1 MRYDLTYEGMRDSF
15 AERVRT
21 SKLTRGARAQASW
34 LYEFDENELEEA
46 ERLNVLL
53 PMIKWEIQIGDLT
66 EELSDELFLYYK
78 DYKEGRLDGILD
90 DEEKDEVIK
99 DLTDCYNKVFNK

>member
-1 MRYDLTYEGMRDSF
+1 MKYVFNYKEMQEDFAGMLRVC
-15 AERVRT
+15 ERIT
-21 SKLTRGARAQASW
+21 GASVQVSW
-34 LYEFDENELEEA
+34 LYEFDESKLEEA

-53 PMIKWEIQIGDLT
+53 PVIKWQIQIGDLT
-66 EELSDELFLYYK
+66 EELRDELFLYYK
-78 DYKEGRLDGILD
+78 DYKDGRLDGILD

>member
-1 MRYDLTYEGMRDSF
+1 MRYDVTYNGMQEIF
-15 AERVRT
+15 AEMLRSCERIT
-21 SKLTRGARAQASW
+21 GASVQVSW
-34 LYEFDENELEEA
+34 LYDIDEDELEEA

-53 PMIKWEIQIGDLT
+53 PLIKWQIQIGDLT